1 MKRVFGIILLLAL
14 TAISVSACSNDTTS
28 ITDKN
33 ESEKDDLQNRNRAV
47 IRYLCFEDL
56 LEKTTDLIEGIFVSR
71 TETEGLYYY
80 EFTATKNLRGN
91 GVGKTVTVQSQPADC
106 SIIDTHIRFSTYDMK
121 YEPGKTYLLLLSRSS
136 SVYTDGDVFSFVN
149 DSLIIP
155 LNQLNI
161 VSEKQEILLYGTRLT
176 EHLHS
181 QEAITALQKGNFN
194 EFIIDKIKNNPLS
207 AETDYIASTNVDNE
221 N

>member
-1 MKRVFGIILLLAL
+1 MKRAFGIILLLAL
-14 TAISVSACSNDTTS
+14 TAILFNACGNDTSS

-33 ESEKDDLQNRNRAV
+33 ESEKDDLQQRNSV
-47 IRYLCFEDL
+47 EVQYLCFEDL
-56 LEKTTDLIEGIFVSR
+56 LEKTTDLIEGVFVSR

-80 EFTATKNLRGN
+80 EFTVTKSLLGN
-91 GVGKTVTVQSQPADC
+91 DAGKTISVRSMPADYF
-106 SIIDTHIRFSTYDMK
+106 ITDTHIQFSTYDAK

-136 SVYTDGDVFSFVN
+136 SVDTDGDVFSFVN

-161 VSEKQEILLYGTRLT
+161 VSQNQKTLLYGTRLT

-181 QEAITALQKGNFN
+181 QEAITALQRGNFK
-194 EFIIDKIKNNPLS
+194 EFILGKIKATPHNS
-207 AETDYIASTNVDNE
+207 RQ
-221 N
+221 